1 MKTSLKLYGNFFKTT
16 ITQSSTLIIFI
27 AGFVL
32 NAAFIVVV
40 PIALNYN
47 KSPDAINKA
56 I

>member
-16 ITQSSTLIIFI
+16 ITQSSTLIIFF

-32 NAAFIVVV
+32 NAVFIVAV

-47 KSPDAINKA
+47 KDPELINKTV
-56 I
+56 